1 MLKYQK
7 WVAAF
12 VLLLALWL
20 LARDYAAKNLGDDA
34 RFLQIV
40 NVLPMYALVSF
51 GAYSLAVIA
60 LSVMS
65 VEDCPAAA
73 KELDLQVIEAKADLK
88 KKGFTF

>member
-20 LARDYAAKNLGDDA
+20 LARNYAAKNLGDT

-51 GAYSLAVIA
+51 GAYSLSVIA

-73 KELDLQVIEAKADLK
+73 KELDAQVIEAKADLK

>member
-7 WVAAF
+7 WIVAF

-20 LARDYAAKNLGDDA
+20 LAREIAAANADA

-40 NVLPMYALVSF
+40 NVLPMYALVTF
-51 GAYSLAVIA
+51 GAYSLAAIA

-73 KELDLQVIEAKADLK
+73 KELDAQVLEAKVDLK